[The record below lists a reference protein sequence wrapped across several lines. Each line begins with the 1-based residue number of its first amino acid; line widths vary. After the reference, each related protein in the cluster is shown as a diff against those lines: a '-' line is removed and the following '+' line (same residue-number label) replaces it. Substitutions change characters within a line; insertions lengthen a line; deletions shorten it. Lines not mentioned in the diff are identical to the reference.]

1 MKKLVYALAAAALTI
16 ALTSCTGDIVNPPQL
31 PQTDA
36 TSTDYQ
42 VVVDASEEV
51 IAEARKFIPESAIV
65 KAEPSVTDLETDRHR
80 MSCSDTTSQ
89 YTNIVRYYLAEGTDE
104 IAIIDD
110 IRETYVADGWQR
122 ASSLEEDLGEEQ
134 DPTST
139 YVQTLRSPEKYGLSV
154 SRGDDGNGGTI
165 LQMTV
170 YSPCIG
176 NPTDKPAGWGK

>member
-1 MKKLVYALAAAALTI
+1 MKRLASVLAAAALTF
-16 ALTSCTGDIVNPPQL
+16 ALTSCTGDIVNSSQL
-31 PQTDA
+31 PQTNA
-36 TSTDYQ
+36 TSADYQ
-42 VVVDASEEV
+42 VVVDASEDV
-51 IAEARKFIPESAIV
+51 IAEARKFVPESAIV

-89 YTNIVRYYLAEGTDE
+89 YTNIVRYYLADGTDE
-104 IAIIDD
+104 IAIIDE
-110 IRETYVADGWQR
+110 IRETYVADGWTR

-154 SRGDDGNGGTI
+154 SRGDDGQGGTI

-176 NPTDKPAGWGK
+176 NPTDKPTGWGK